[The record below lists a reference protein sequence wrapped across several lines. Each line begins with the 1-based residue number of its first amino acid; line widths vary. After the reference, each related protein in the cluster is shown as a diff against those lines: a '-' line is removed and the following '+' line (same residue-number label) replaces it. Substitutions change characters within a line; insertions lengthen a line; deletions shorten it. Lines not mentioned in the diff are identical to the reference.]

1 MIYLIQKNTFKKII
15 GNKKELEW
23 FQSRKKLCQNEPK
36 KKNPWNTI
44 KNCQHY
50 YYIILLYYTQM
61 HVLYYYVCTQLLSWG
76 PIRKHYWITHLTSP
90 RGKMNSSKVRQGTT
104 QAKPTCPFKKLQK
117 WQTTP
122 SGELLEH
129 FFICLILCY
138 KLCCCHNKWSYV
150 AWW

>member
-1 MIYLIQKNTFKKII
+1 MATKKNSNDFNHEKIMS
-15 GNKKELEW
+15 KW
-23 FQSRKKLCQNEPK
+23 TK
-36 KKNPWNTI
+36 KKSVKYNQKLSTLL
-44 KNCQHY
+44 Y
-50 YYIILLYYTQM
+50 ILLYYTPRCM
-61 HVLYYYVCTQLLSWG
+61 YYYYVCTQLLSWG

>member
-1 MIYLIQKNTFKKII
+1 MIYLIQKKYLKENNWQQKRTRMISITKKIMS
-15 GNKKELEW
+15 KW
-23 FQSRKKLCQNEPK
+23 TK

-129 FFICLILCY
+129 FFMPNSLL
-138 KLCCCHNKWSYV
+138 
-150 AWW
+150 

>member
-1 MIYLIQKNTFKKII
+1 MTNIRLHIVYLVYWFLICPKNILKNNWQQKRTRMISIT
-15 GNKKELEW
+15 
-23 FQSRKKLCQNEPK
+23 KKLCQNEPK
-36 KKNPWNTI
+36 KKSVKYNQKLSTLL
-44 KNCQHY
+44 Y
-50 YYIILLYYTQM
+50 ILLYYTPRCM
-61 HVLYYYVCTQLLSWG
+61 YYYYVCTQLLSWG

-129 FFICLILCY
+129 FFMPNSLL
-138 KLCCCHNKWSYV
+138 
-150 AWW
+150 

>member
-1 MIYLIQKNTFKKII
+1 MAT
-15 GNKKELEW
+15 
-23 FQSRKKLCQNEPK
+23 
-36 KKNPWNTI
+36 KKNSNDFNHE
-44 KNCQHY
+44 KNYVKMNQKKSVKY
-50 YYIILLYYTQM
+50 NQKLSTLLYILLYYTPRCM
-61 HVLYYYVCTQLLSWG
+61 YYYYVCTQLLSWG